1 MVPLLAGIELGHFH
15 VDGRLLLGTV
25 DWQRRDWLSEYYPPD
40 LPPEWRL
47 AYYANDCGCLL
58 LRSDSWV
65 RMDAE
70 TLQEALDEAEG
81 RLVYFL
87 EAPPSWG
94 SAERDRLALFA
105 ACRAVVLTDRP
116 DPTQT
121 RYPQWTSQGPGAWVD
136 RDSGAG
142 LLCWSVDR
150 WDMRALRDRVGALAP
165 DARALILDGPAASPA
180 RVPEL
185 RTLLEL
191 MGRA

>member
-1 MVPLLAGIELGHFH
+1 MVSSVAGVELGDLN

-25 DWQRRDWLSEYYPPD
+25 DWQRGDWLNQYYPPD

-58 LRSDSWV
+58 LRSDTWAG
-65 RMDAE
+65 MDAE
-70 TLQEALDEAEG
+70 TLQESLDEAEG

-87 EAPPSWG
+87 EAPSSWG

-105 ACRAVVLTDRP
+105 SCRAVLLTDRP
-116 DPTQT
+116 DPTLT
-121 RYPQWTSQGPGAWVD
+121 RLPQWTSQGPGAWVD

-142 LLCWSVDR
+142 LLCWSLNS
-150 WDMRALRDRVGALAP
+150 WDLRALRGRVGTLTP
-165 DARALILDGPAASPA
+165 DACALILDGSAASPA
-180 RVPEL
+180 RVPDL